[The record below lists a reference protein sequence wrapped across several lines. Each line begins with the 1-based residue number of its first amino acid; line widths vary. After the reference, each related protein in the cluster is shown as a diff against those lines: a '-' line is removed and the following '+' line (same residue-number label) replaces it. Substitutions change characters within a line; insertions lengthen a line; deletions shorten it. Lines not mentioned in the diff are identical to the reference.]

1 MRLLNEEGEMSI
13 IEQANE
19 VVAELVLAKVHSAEI
34 CGCHSCK
41 SCARLALEW
50 LAETDVEMHPLE
62 SIAADVAL
70 AD

>member
-1 MRLLNEEGEMSI
+1 MNI

-41 SCARLALEW
+41 ASARLMLEW
-50 LAETDVEMHPLE
+50 LAETGDAQPEME
-62 SIAADVAL
+62 SIATGTFWRGQ
-70 AD
+70 